1 MLCQQCYI
9 HLVRCIR
16 KFIQT
21 SGVPKSRGI
30 VIKKKN
36 TGRLFMTE
44 VTVNAFNR
52 YMLSCACT
60 VSARLPGTASQA
72 AEEAEPRRR
81 PGLK

>member
-1 MLCQQCYI
+1 
-9 HLVRCIR
+9 
-16 KFIQT
+16 
-21 SGVPKSRGI
+21 
-30 VIKKKN
+30 
-36 TGRLFMTE
+36 MTE

-81 PGLK
+81 PGLKWKH